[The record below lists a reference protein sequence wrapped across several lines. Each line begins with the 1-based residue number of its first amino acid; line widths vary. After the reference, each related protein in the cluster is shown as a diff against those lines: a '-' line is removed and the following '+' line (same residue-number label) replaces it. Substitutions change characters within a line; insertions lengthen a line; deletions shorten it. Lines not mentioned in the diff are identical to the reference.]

1 MTVVDTNRLSKQE
14 IQAIFSNLNRRS
26 DYIVNYLLV
35 IMFLF
40 GLAIAPFYDTWL
52 IAIVVG
58 GSSLGLYYAA
68 KWLLPQ
74 STLYQYVLSA
84 ISAIFAA
91 QFIYQMHGL
100 FEMHF
105 WVFIS
110 ATVLITYQNWRLQ
123 IPLIALVIIHHAT
136 FAYLQYT
143 GVKEVYFTQL
153 DYMSLTAFIFHGL
166 LAATVS
172 GISGMWAKMLYR
184 QTLKDALHTK
194 LLNEQQQELMITIE
208 RNESYTE
215 EIKQTAEELHA
226 TNERLS
232 QLNQLLQQQNFNVK
246 SSIQYAQR
254 IQEALLP
261 DEEQLREIFPESVIF
276 YKPRDVVSGDF
287 FWVGQIDGKKIL
299 VVGDCT
305 GHGVP
310 GAFMSLIGI
319 NFIYQIV
326 KTERILSPA
335 QILSNLK
342 TRVYKALKQE
352 TTGNRDGMDISVIVI
367 DPTTQMLSFAGAK
380 SNIILFDRSG
390 NYQTLKGDKISIGG
404 SNTQEEFYEYTQPLN
419 DKALVYAFTDGY
431 RDQIGGEHKR
441 KLGSKNFAELLST
454 IHRLP
459 ADVQKQQLRT
469 FIEEWQ
475 EQSREKQLDDMLV
488 VGVKL

>member
-1 MTVVDTNRLSKQE
+1 MNTIDPTKLSKQE
-14 IQAIFSNLNRRS
+14 IKAVFSNLNKKS
-26 DYIVNYLLV
+26 DTIVNYLLAV
-35 IMFLF
+35 KFLF

-52 IAIVVG
+52 IAVVVG
-58 GSSLGLYYAA
+58 GSCLGLYYAA

-74 STLYQYVLSA
+74 SSLYQYVLSA

-110 ATVLITYQNWRLQ
+110 ATVLIIYRNWRLQ
-123 IPLIALVIIHHAT
+123 IPLITIVVIHHAT

-143 GVKEVYFTQL
+143 GFKQIYFTQL
-153 DYMSLTAFIFHGL
+153 DYMSLTAFIFHGI
-166 LAATVS
+166 LAAAVS
-172 GISGMWAKMLYR
+172 GISGTWAYMLYK
-184 QTLKDALHTK
+184 QTVKDALYAK
-194 LLNEQQQELMITIE
+194 ILDEQQQELLVTIE
-208 RNESYTE
+208 RNDAYTE

-226 TNERLS
+226 SNEQLS
-232 QLNQLLQQQNFNVK
+232 KVNQLLQKQNFNIK

-261 DEEQLREIFPESVIF
+261 DEERLREIFPEYFVF

-287 FWVGQIDGKKIL
+287 FWATQIGEKKIL
-299 VVGDCT
+299 IVGDCT

-319 NFIYQIV
+319 NFVYEIIKMNQ
-326 KTERILSPA
+326 TTAPA
-335 QILSNLK
+335 QILNSL
-342 TRVYKALKQE
+342 RVKIYNALKQE
-352 TTGNRDGMDISVIVI
+352 TTGNRDGMDISVVVI
-367 DPTTQMLSFAGAK
+367 DPTANTLSFAGAK
-380 SNIILFDRSG
+380 QNLVLFDSNG
-390 NYQTLKGDKISIGG
+390 KCKTLKGDKMSIGG
-404 SNTQEEFYEYTQPLN
+404 SNSRETFHEYTEPLT
-419 DKALVYAFTDGY
+419 DKVFAYAFTDGY

-441 KLGSKNFAELLST
+441 KLGSKNFTELLGI

-459 ADVQKQQLRT
+459 VDMQKQQLHT

-475 EQSREKQLDDMLV
+475 KQSHEKQLDDMLV

>member
-1 MTVVDTNRLSKQE
+1 MNTIDPTKLSKRE
-14 IQAIFSNLNRRS
+14 IKAILGNLNQKS
-26 DYIVNYLLV
+26 DAIVNYLLAV
-35 IMFLF
+35 KFLF
-40 GLAIAPFYDTWL
+40 GIVIAPFYDTWL

-74 STLYQYVLSA
+74 SVFYQYVLSA

-110 ATVLITYQNWRLQ
+110 ATMLIIYQNWRLQ
-123 IPLIALVIIHHAT
+123 LPLITIVVLHHAA
-136 FAYLQYT
+136 FAYLQYS
-143 GVKEVYFTQL
+143 GLKEIYFTQL
-153 DYMSLTAFIFHGL
+153 DYMNLTAFIFHGL

-172 GISGMWAKMLYR
+172 GISGYWAYLQYR
-184 QTLKDALHTK
+184 QTLKDALYAK
-194 LLNEQQQELMITIE
+194 VLDEQQQELLITIE
-208 RNESYTE
+208 RNDAYIE
-215 EIKQTAEELHA
+215 EVKQTAEELHA
-226 TNERLS
+226 SNEQIS
-232 QLNQLLQQQNFNVK
+232 QVNQLLQKQNFNVK
-246 SSIQYAQR
+246 ASIQYAQR

-261 DEEQLREIFPESVIF
+261 DEERLRDIFPESVLF

-287 FWVGQIDGKKIL
+287 FWVEQIDGKKIL

-326 KTERILSPA
+326 KMERMISPA
-335 QILSNLK
+335 QILSNLR

-367 DPTTQMLSFAGAK
+367 DSMAQTLSFAGAK
-380 SNIILFDRSG
+380 SNIVLFDNKG

-404 SNTQEEFYEYTQPLN
+404 GNPQEAFHEYTEALH
-419 DKALVYAFTDGY
+419 DKVFAYAFTDGY

-441 KLGSKNFAELLST
+441 KLGSKNFAELLT
-454 IHRLP
+454 IIHQLP
-459 ADVQKQQLRT
+459 KDVQKQQLRT

-475 EQSREKQLDDMLV
+475 KQSWEKQLDDMLV